1 MPGLGLSARVTA
13 TLQLSNPPPL
23 PNYPHPVQ
31 LLLWSF
37 HPLARFRL
45 RHIPGPTPSPFVGN
59 ALELKRLGQV
69 EAYSRW
75 AREYGPVF
83 KVWLGSRPV
92 VVVADAA
99 AGKKI
104 NLRNPTRHPLLQP
117 MTYSKFGRVAGKGL
131 FVVGATDPE
140 AHRELKSIWLKV
152 FNSASLSGFVDEMA
166 LGADVLCAKVRR
178 AATDA
183 VAIDV
188 WRALGAMTMDVVAKC
203 AFGLDLDTQRN
214 EGAEADE
221 RVAAAEKEKKKA
233 RSSASA
239 SSSPASSQPSSPTA
253 AATVAAAAARA
264 AAASSSSSDEGESS
278 SPSADASSSSSSEER
293 DLLARTMLSSARTI
307 FATGSTS
314 SIYGLLAMALP
325 ESFRPVLKLFGTLF
339 PGKVL
344 RELEAARSTM
354 FETSLALTRA
364 ARARVEGGEGGGGV
378 SAASSSSKDGARG
391 VAKGA
396 FPELFIT
403 ASRSGSGDGG
413 SSNSSSLQQP
423 YDDITIASQCQTF
436 LLAGYETTATT
447 LAFCVHWLA
456 AHPEA
461 AAKLARELD
470 DAARAEEEEGVG
482 SAAEGLDDGEAATA
496 STSVAGIGASRVARL
511 PYLDAVLKEVLRLT
525 PAAPITLRVAAQDQA
540 VSVSLA
546 ATKGGS
552 SGGDDGDNATT
563 TAPTT
568 TKSFVI
574 PKGTWIHVDSFHISR
589 DPAVWGP
596 DALQFRPERWL
607 VEKKS
612 ANSSPAAALQTWAF
626 GDGSLA
632 CVGRRLAEWESKL
645 TLAALFRRFEFSLEG
660 RGGQKGEKKEQAP
673 LELECRLTLGPKA
686 GVRVMA
692 TAREQEEKKK
702 GVPSS
707 AAAPPPLAKKTS
719 SGRLFGSTN
728 KAVPAAA

>member
-1 MPGLGLSARVTA
+1 
-13 TLQLSNPPPL
+13 
-23 PNYPHPVQ
+23 
-31 LLLWSF
+31 
-37 HPLARFRL
+37 
-45 RHIPGPTPSPFVGN
+45 VGN

-75 AREYGPVF
+75 AREFGPVF

-131 FVVGATDPE
+131 FVVGATDQE

-166 LGADVLCAKVRR
+166 LGADVLCAKIQR

-203 AFGLDLDTQRN
+203 AFGLDLNTQRN
-214 EGAEADE
+214 EGTEADE
-221 RVAAAEKEKKKA
+221 RAEAKAKAAGL
-233 RSSASA
+233 SPG
-239 SSSPASSQPSSPTA
+239 SSPKASTAA
-253 AATVAAAAARA
+253 AATVAAARA
-264 AAASSSSSDEGESS
+264 AALSCSSSSSSSSDDDDEVD
-278 SPSADASSSSSSEER
+278 PASSSSEER
-293 DLLARTMLSSARTI
+293 DLLARSMLSSARTI

-325 ESFRPVLKLFGTLF
+325 EISRPVLKLFGTLF

-344 RELEAARSTM
+344 RDLEAARATM

-364 ARARVEGGEGGGGV
+364 ARARVEGGSGGGV
-378 SAASSSSKDGARG
+378 SSKGSGPRG

-403 ASRSGSGDGG
+403 ASRSNGSGTGE
-413 SSNSSSLQQP
+413 SASPSP
-423 YDDITIASQCQTF
+423 YDDVTIASQCQTF

-456 AHPEA
+456 AHPAA
-461 AAKLARELD
+461 AAKLAKELD
-470 DAARAEEEEGVG
+470 DAASRGAEEEEEATTT
-482 SAAEGLDDGEAATA
+482 SAAENLDEAAEAATA

-540 VSVSLA
+540 VSVASSSSSPTSSKKDGGEKTS
-546 ATKGGS
+546 TK
-552 SGGDDGDNATT
+552 TL
-563 TAPTT
+563 
-568 TKSFVI
+568 VI

-589 DPAVWGP
+589 DPLVWGP

-607 VEKKS
+607 EQKS
-612 ANSSPAAALQTWAF
+612 SSSALQTWAF

-660 RGGQKGEKKEQAP
+660 AGKEKQGEQ

-692 TAREQEEKKK
+692 TARKEGEERKAEDK
-702 GVPSS
+702 PS
-707 AAAPPPLAKKTS
+707 LAKKLS
-719 SGRLFGSTN
+719 SGLFGSS
-728 KAVPAAA
+728 KALPAAA

>member
-1 MPGLGLSARVTA
+1 MTNSEPTLPGLA
-13 TLQLSNPPPL
+13 PPPRL
-23 PNYPHPVQ
+23 ASRLFFAPPCAPPPPPSRTAQPNPKRQ
-31 LLLWSF
+31 LLLWSL

-45 RHIPGPTPSPFVGN
+45 RHVPGPRPSLFVGN
-59 ALELKRLGQV
+59 ALELRRLGQV

-75 AREYGPVF
+75 AREHGPVF

-99 AGKKI
+99 AGKRV

-131 FVVGATDPE
+131 FVVGATDPV
-140 AHRELKSIWLKV
+140 AHRELKAIWLRV

-178 AATDA
+178 AADDGA
-183 VAIDV
+183 AIDV

-203 AFGLDLDTQRN
+203 AFGLDLNTQFN

-221 RVAAAEKEKKKA
+221 RAEAKAKVKAAAAAHAAGKGSS
-233 RSSASA
+233 SSAST
-239 SSSPASSQPSSPTA
+239 SPASSQPSSPMASAATA
-253 AATVAAAAARA
+253 AKAAAVARA
-264 AAASSSSSDEGESS
+264 CPSPSSSDDESS
-278 SPSADASSSSSSEER
+278 SPSDSDSEER
-293 DLLARTMLSSARTI
+293 DLLARSMLSSARTI
-307 FATGSTS
+307 FATGATS

-325 ESFRPVLKLFGTLF
+325 EISRPVLKLFGTLF
-339 PGKVL
+339 PGRVL
-344 RELEAARSTM
+344 RELEAARATM

-364 ARARVEGGEGGGGV
+364 ARARIEGGGGA
-378 SAASSSSKDGARG
+378 SASAPPSRDAPRG

-403 ASRSGSGDGG
+403 ASRGSGDGA
-413 SSNSSSLQQP
+413 SQQF
-423 YDDITIASQCQTF
+423 DDVTIASQCQTF

-470 DAARAEEEEGVG
+470 EAARAEGEGEGEEGRG
-482 SAAEGLDDGEAATA
+482 AAAGDDGDGAEAATA
-496 STSVAGIGASRVARL
+496 ATCVAGIGASRVARL

-540 VSVSLA
+540 VSFPSSTATAAKGVGDGEGTEAPKASTTRSL
-546 ATKGGS
+546 
-552 SGGDDGDNATT
+552 
-563 TAPTT
+563 
-568 TKSFVI
+568 VI
-574 PKGTWIHVDSFHISR
+574 PRGTWIHVDSFNISR
-589 DPAVWGP
+589 DPSVWGP

-607 VEKKS
+607 EK
-612 ANSSPAAALQTWAF
+612 SPASAALQTWAF

-645 TLAALFRRFEFSLEG
+645 TLAALFRRFEFSLEPE
-660 RGGQKGEKKEQAP
+660 RKGQA
-673 LELECRLTLGPKA
+673 LELECKLTLGPKA
-686 GVRVMA
+686 GVTVMA
-692 TAREQEEKKK
+692 TARKEAAGEEEK
-702 GVPSS
+702 
-707 AAAPPPLAKKTS
+707 AAAPPSLAKKTS
-719 SGRLFGSTN
+719 SGLFGSRE
-728 KAVPAAA
+728 AVPAAA

>member
-1 MPGLGLSARVTA
+1 MLALAAAAAAAHPLVAALLSSLA
-13 TLQLSNPPPL
+13 L
-23 PNYPHPVQ
+23 
-31 LLLWSF
+31 LLLWSL
-37 HPLARFRL
+37 HPLARYRL
-45 RHIPGPTPSPFVGN
+45 RHIPGPAPSPFVGN
-59 ALELKRLGQV
+59 ALEIKRLGQV
-69 EAYSRW
+69 EAYSKW

-83 KVWLGSRPV
+83 KVWLGFRPV

-104 NLRNPTRHPLLQP
+104 NLRNPTRHPVLQP

-140 AHRELKSIWLKV
+140 AHRELKAIWLRV

-166 LGADVLCAKVRR
+166 LGADVLCAKVGR
-178 AATDA
+178 AARDG

-203 AFGLDLDTQRN
+203 AFGLDLNTQRN
-214 EGAEADE
+214 EGAEAEE
-221 RVAAAEKEKKKA
+221 RLAEAEMKKKKA
-233 RSSASA
+233 RSAST
-239 SSSPASSQPSSPTA
+239 SPTSSQPSSPKESA
-253 AATVAAAAARA
+253 AAAAVAAARA
-264 AAASSSSSDEGESS
+264 ASAAAKAPSSDEDEA
-278 SPSADASSSSSSEER
+278 SPAAADADADASSSSEEER
-293 DLLARTMLSSARTI
+293 DLLARSMLSSARTI

-314 SIYGLLAMALP
+314 SVYGLLAMALP
-325 ESFRPVLKLFGTLF
+325 EILRPALRLLGTLF

-364 ARARVEGGEGGGGV
+364 ARARVEGGEKG
-378 SAASSSSKDGARG
+378 SSPSSSSSKKDNARG

-403 ASRSGSGDGG
+403 ASRGSGSGDG
-413 SSNSSSLQQP
+413 SSSQP
-423 YDDITIASQCQTF
+423 YDDVTIASQCQTF

-470 DAARAEEEEGVG
+470 DAARAEEEE
-482 SAAEGLDDGEAATA
+482 AEGAEGATAAAKGLENLDDDGGLAATA

-525 PAAPITLRVAAQDQA
+525 PAAPVTLRVAAQDQA
-540 VSVSLA
+540 VTVPTVA
-546 ATKGGS
+546 KTETEKE
-552 SGGDDGDNATT
+552 NASTSKT
-563 TAPTT
+563 
-568 TKSFVI
+568 FVV

-589 DPAVWGP
+589 DPLVWGP

-607 VEKKS
+607 EGKKET
-612 ANSSPAAALQTWAF
+612 SSALQTWAF

-660 RGGQKGEKKEQAP
+660 SGKEKEGQA

-692 TAREQEEKKK
+692 TARKAGGGEEKEEK
-702 GVPSS
+702 VTTS
-707 AAAPPPLAKKTS
+707 PPPLAKKTS
-719 SGRLFGSTN
+719 SGRLFGSN
-728 KAVPAAA
+728 KAIPAAA